1 MTPPGM
7 AGGVAPSPGR
17 KVCILTRLS
26 ELYPRTAEKFGNSL
40 SALTRLESE
49 WLEHGW
55 SASVYVFAYSDDL
68 SVRAASWRDAG
79 NLFLSY
85 RFSVLLYMFRAEYAA
100 MAGRKPKE
108 SRAQRAKWIG
118 FLDYRL
124 TEDELSGLDEWMP
137 TTAEIWERVDAL
149 IEGGYRLALSY
160 NTQFKVATCTIMDDD
175 GKRKCGGYGLSSS
188 DADGAMA
195 LKAALYKHFEV
206 LLGSWDSLLDAPL
219 TTGRRG

>member
-7 AGGVAPSPGR
+7 AGGVFPSPGR
-17 KVCILTRLS
+17 KVRVLSRLV
-26 ELYPRTAEKFGNSL
+26 ELFPRTAEKFDNSL
-40 SALTRLESE
+40 SALTRLEAE

-55 SASVYVFAYSDDL
+55 SASVYVFAYADDL
-68 SVRAASWRDAG
+68 SVRAASWRDDG

-85 RFSVLLYMFRAEYAA
+85 RFSVLLYKFRAEYAA

-108 SRAQRAKWIG
+108 SRAVRAKWIG

-124 TEDELSGLDEWMP
+124 TEDELSGLDEWTP

-160 NTQFKVATCTIMDDD
+160 NGQFKVATCTIMDDD
-175 GKRKCGGYGLSSS
+175 SARKGGGYGLSSS

-206 LLGSWDSLLDAPL
+206 LRGSWDSLLDAPL